1 MLVTELGITVF
12 LHPATKVLKPLRM
25 IALQLSLESKV
36 VLSDATDIVS
46 IKGQFW
52 KGLFPMYS
60 TELGIVMEVKLEQP
74 EKALFPMLLT
84 ELGIVMEVKLE
95 QPWKAKSPILYW
107 YRELGKVMEVR
118 SVQL

>member
-1 MLVTELGITVF
+1 
-12 LHPATKVLKPLRM
+12 M

-36 VLSDATDIVS
+36 VLSDATEIVS
-46 IKGQFW
+46 SKGQFW

-60 TELGIVMEVKLEQP
+60 
-74 EKALFPMLLT
+74 T